1 MDFPGDHELNFLA
14 LDFKG
19 FGLRVDV
26 GALVDE
32 EDIRPELGVGAS
44 LEVELEDA
52 TDIILTLPFAGEGA
66 FESGLG
72 SGGFGGGF
80 SGENRRNDRESKSEE
95 GNEGTK
101 FHIRKD

>member
-1 MDFPGDHELNFLA
+1 LDFPRDHELDLIA
-14 LDFKG
+14 LDLEG
-19 FGLRVDV
+19 FGLGVDV

-52 TDIILTLPFAGEGA
+52 TDIILTLPFASKGA

-72 SGGFGGGF
+72 GGGFGGGF